1 MHEYLIVLPL
11 PEALAT
17 NVERFLK
24 AGVAFLETTG
34 AVKRKNLGTFA
45 RATRGGSDI
54 LHLVSLSVTQEAG
67 GGTELRAA
75 RSLETVLRS
84 ALSAAKAPSSD
95 LRVFVQRSA
104 NAS

>member
-11 PEALAT
+11 PENHAT

-34 AVKRKNLGTFA
+34 QVKRKNLGTFA
-45 RATRGGSDI
+45 RSTRAGADV
-54 LHLVSLSVTQEAG
+54 LHLVSLSVSQESGSDAD
-67 GGTELRAA
+67 LHAA

-84 ALSAAKAPSSD
+84 ALAAAKAPNSD
-95 LRVFVQRSA
+95 LRVFVQRA
-104 NAS
+104 GGQ